1 MFSLNMMEISLILAR
16 DKLAK
21 HDMEENELESEI
33 HQDIA
38 ISYLEY
44 FLEVAEEMNK
54 GDALFICSNK
64 HG

>member
-1 MFSLNMMEISLILAR
+1 MYSLNMMEISLILAR
-16 DKLAK
+16 DKLAR
-21 HDMEENELESEI
+21 HDIEENELESEI